1 MKDLFLIAGY
11 FGDHDVFLR
20 AVKERKLS
28 FRELREMRWVDGS
41 SLLEQAIGNR
51 KYDTAE
57 YLLRHGVPINV
68 VTQDGNNEFHYLASW
83 ILEEHALEIGWKL
96 LKKGVDLAQQ
106 DTKYGNTAMFILY
119 MKLLPWAATSEMH
132 MKFLKACLAKQ
143 QGIYET
149 NKAGYCVKTTPINE
163 HYKEILPLLF

>member
-28 FRELREMRWVDGS
+28 FREFREMRWVDGS
-41 SLLEQAIGNR
+41 SLLEQAIANR

-57 YLLRHGVPINV
+57 YLLRHRVPVNV
-68 VTQDGNNEFHYLASW
+68 ITQDGRNEFHILANW
-83 ILEEHALEIGWKL
+83 IIEKRALKIGWKL

-106 DTKYGNTAMFILY
+106 DKKYKNTAMFDIYLT
-119 MKLLPWAATSEMH
+119 LLPWVSKSTKH
-132 MKFLKACLAKQ
+132 MKFLKACLKKQ

-149 NKAGYCVKTTPINE
+149 NRAGYCVRTMPINE
-163 HYKEILPLLF
+163 RYKEILPLLF